1 MPADKNSAKT
11 PKVMDITQP
20 GKSAPPASG
29 RPIIV
34 TNRPLIKQDPMVLSS
49 EEGQEASA
57 AISRVGKSIKIEPLD
72 GDDGVKT
79 VFEPKAQSKVTVPIA
94 VKDAKLSLK
103 PIAEQANDDAP
114 AVSDEPAAV
123 TADKPG
129 LAPSTT
135 PEPVAP
141 ESAQSPQ
148 SPAPVAATPPTDTPD
163 QADSKEAPADDK
175 QLAAN
180 KTLEEAKKKEDEEK
194 AARIAE
200 QEKVIE
206 SKRYYLPIHSA
217 KDSRGLRVALIL
229 LLFVIV
235 LGLVWLDVVLDAGII
250 QIKGLHA
257 LTHFFNT

>member
-34 TNRPLIKQDPMVLSS
+34 TNRPIIKQDPMVLGS

-57 AISRVGKSIKIEPLD
+57 AISRVGKSIKIEPLH

-79 VFEPKAQSKVTVPIA
+79 VVEPKAQSKVTVPIA

-103 PIAEQANDDAP
+103 PIAEQTNDDAP
-114 AVSDEPAAV
+114 AVSDEPAAA

-129 LAPSTT
+129 LAPPTT

-141 ESAQSPQ
+141 GSAQSPQ
-148 SPAPVAATPPTDTPD
+148 SPAPVAATPD
-163 QADSKEAPADDK
+163 QADSQEAPADDK

-235 LGLVWLDVVLDAGII
+235 LGLVWLDIVLDAGII